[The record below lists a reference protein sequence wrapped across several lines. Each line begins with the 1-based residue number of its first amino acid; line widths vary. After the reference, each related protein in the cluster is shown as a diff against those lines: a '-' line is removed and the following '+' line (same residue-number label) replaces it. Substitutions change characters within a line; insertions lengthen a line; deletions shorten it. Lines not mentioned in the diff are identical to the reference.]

1 MENIRQALERA
12 RALNVG
18 RAGQSESDTLLAQRA
33 KLDAKIGV
41 DPGFERGQER
51 SQPSQRPDQQPIRQV
66 ALDAQY
72 LESNRIIA
80 YNDAD
85 YRSKAFDMLRTQVL
99 QAMDQK
105 NWRILGITSPSPGC
119 GKTLMGINLALS
131 IARQPDRSVLLVE
144 LDLQRPRIAKYLG
157 IKCNSGIISVLADRS
172 SLSSAMVHAVVG
184 SSRIIVLPAE
194 TTTSD
199 SSAWMTSRPMNA
211 MLQNLERDYPSHI
224 VVVDLPP
231 MLSTDDA
238 IAVLPRLDCLLL
250 VAAVGT
256 TTTAEMEECNRH
268 LRSADV
274 VRIVL
279 NKVPELNTQY
289 YGLSAERV

>member
-12 RALNVG
+12 RERSADRVG
-18 RAGQSESDTLLAQRA
+18 KKEPDGSLLPRE
-33 KLDAKIGV
+33 LDAKIGANPV
-41 DPGFERGQER
+41 AERGR
-51 SQPSQRPDQQPIRQV
+51 DQQPEQVQQV
-66 ALDAQY
+66 ALDPGH

-80 YNDAD
+80 HNEAD
-85 YRSKAFDMLRTQVL
+85 YRSRAFDMLRTQVL

-105 NWRILGITSPSPGC
+105 NWKILGITSPSPGC

-144 LDLQRPRIAKYLG
+144 LDLQRPQIAKYLG
-157 IKCNSGIISVLADRS
+157 IKCRSGIVSVLADRS
-172 SLSSAMVHAVVG
+172 SLSSAMVHALVG

-194 TTTSD
+194 TSTSD

-211 MLQNLERDYPSHI
+211 MLQNLKRDYPSHI

-238 IAVLPRLDCLLL
+238 ISVLPRLDCLLL
-250 VAAVGT
+250 VAAVGR

-279 NKVPELNTQY
+279 NKVPELNAQYYGY